1 MDFSSLLIAVGRLLI
16 ILFIFNFP
24 ILGFMRTDLY
34 SFYDQL
40 QNNLASNASSIGGII
55 IAVSFLQAIA
65 IFFLLIVLLKNSGAA
80 AEESAKTES
89 NAVLK
94 SA

>member
-1 MDFSSLLIAVGRLLI
+1 MQ
-16 ILFIFNFP
+16 
-24 ILGFMRTDLY
+24 TDLY

-40 QNNLASNASSIGGII
+40 SNNLATNASSLGGII

-65 IFFLLIVLLKNSGAA
+65 IFFMLIVLLKNAGAA